1 MGNDAMKDRMDFRWA
16 DVEPICVIRMVL
28 RNVWMI
34 LAAVLIAVL
43 GVRLAVD
50 WLWTPQYSS
59 TITYAVLSRSASAS
73 VRTNYTAAN
82 EVAAKFSSMLES
94 ELMCDVI
101 CEAMCCTTMPGTIT
115 ASVVGETNMLQVT
128 ATCSSPKM
136 AFEMVRTVDA
146 HYSDLGAH
154 IDQNAILHVL
164 TNPQAPTGPSNS
176 VNTRRMMMLAGMAA
190 GAAMTAIL
198 VWFSISRDT
207 IQNRAAARHKLDAK
221 ILASVPRE
229 KGGKRKQGK
238 LISETNTSFYFRE
251 SFFQLQTAVEHGLSV
266 RGDQPGGKVLLV
278 TSVTVGEGKSTVAA
292 NLALALAKKYRAV
305 MLIDAD
311 LRNPTQFRLFGRKA
325 TGPNGLAGLLRSSQ
339 LTAERVSNEIIYH
352 KDTNLVTL
360 FNEHPVRSATELLA
374 SENMAKLI
382 AMVRRTVDYVII
394 DSPPV
399 GMFADGD
406 VLADL
411 VDGSVLVVQQDT
423 VPACD
428 INDAID
434 AMDQGK
440 AEFLGCVL
448 NQVRTTPLL
457 NRITG
462 SYGYGYGWYGYGYG
476 EKSKLGNSR

>member
-1 MGNDAMKDRMDFRWA
+1 MKDRNDFRWA

-28 RNVWMI
+28 RNFWMI
-34 LAAVLIAVL
+34 LAAVLIAAM
-43 GVRLAVD
+43 GVRLAVG
-50 WLWTPQYSS
+50 WFWTPQYSS
-59 TITYAVLSRSASAS
+59 TITYAVLSRSASAT

-136 AFEMVRTVDA
+136 AFDMVRTVDA
-146 HYSDLGAH
+146 NYSDLGAH

-164 TNPQAPTGPSNS
+164 TNPQAPTGPSNG
-176 VNTRRMMMLAGMAA
+176 VNTRRMMVLAGIVA

-207 IQNRAAARHKLDAK
+207 VQNRAAARHKLDAK
-221 ILASVPRE
+221 ILAAIPKE
-229 KGGKRKQGK
+229 KGKRRKQGK
-238 LISETNTSFYFRE
+238 LISETSLSFYFRE
-251 SFFQLQTAVEHGLSV
+251 SFFQLQTAVEHGLS
-266 RGDQPGGKVLLV
+266 GEQPGGKVLVV

-292 NLALALAKKYRAV
+292 NLALALAQKYRAV

-311 LRNPTQFRLFGRKA
+311 LRNPTQARLFGRKA
-325 TGPNGLAGLLRSSQ
+325 AGPNGLASLLRSSH
-339 LTAERVSNEIIYH
+339 LTAEQVSGEIVYQ

-360 FNEHPVRSATELLA
+360 LNENPVRTATELLA

-411 VDGSVLVVQQDT
+411 ADASLLVVQQDT

-440 AEFLGCVL
+440 AKFLGCVL

-457 NRITG
+457 NRIAG
-462 SYGYGYGWYGYGYG
+462 NYGYGYGYGYG
-476 EKSKLGNSR
+476 EKGSRRGVEL